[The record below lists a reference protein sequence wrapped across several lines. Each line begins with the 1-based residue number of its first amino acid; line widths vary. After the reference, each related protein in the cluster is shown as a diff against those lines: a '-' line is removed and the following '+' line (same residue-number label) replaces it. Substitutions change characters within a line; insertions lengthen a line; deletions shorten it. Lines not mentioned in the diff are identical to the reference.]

1 MLTKTKEKKD
11 KVNELLQRKKKTSF
25 LASSFAKIV
34 LSLIRISLLHVLSPF
49 FSGEIFFL
57 GCSSEEKET
66 VH

>member
-11 KVNELLQRKKKTSF
+11 KVNELLQRKKKVLF
-25 LASSFAKIV
+25 LSSSFAKIV
-34 LSLIRISLLHVLSPF
+34 LSLIRISLLQVLSPF
-49 FSGEIFFL
+49 SSGEIFFL